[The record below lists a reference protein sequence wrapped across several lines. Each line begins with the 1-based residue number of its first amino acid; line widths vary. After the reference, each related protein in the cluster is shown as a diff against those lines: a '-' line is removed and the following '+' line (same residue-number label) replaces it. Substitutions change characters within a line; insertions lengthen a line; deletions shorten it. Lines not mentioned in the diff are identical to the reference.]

1 MQSCRLFNRTLN
13 SDRSSI
19 ERAFGRLKNSFRRLK
34 FLHTMCLDLISSVI
48 FSSCCLHNFILEVY
62 GTDEDDEYDI
72 EEEEEEE
79 EEEEDEDFD
88 RNEPFSGKVKR
99 DRISSMLEY

>member
-1 MQSCRLFNRTLN
+1 MQSRRLFNRTLN

-34 FLHTMCLDLISSVI
+34 FLHMMRLDLIPSVI
-48 FSSCCLHNFILEVY
+48 FSSCCLHNFILEVD

-72 EEEEEEE
+72 EEEEEQ
-79 EEEEDEDFD
+79 EDEDLD